1 MRKVPIRSL
10 LIVMLVSIM
19 GCQQQDKTVL
29 KLGHALDQSHAVH
42 QALVHLGQRL
52 EHYSS
57 GQMRLDIYAG
67 GQLGSERELM
77 ELLQIGSLAMT
88 KVSASPMEGFVPAMK
103 VFSVPYVFRS
113 HDHYWQFLNSPSGQD
128 LLTSGEK
135 YRLRG
140 LAYYDAGSRSFYT
153 IDKPVYQPSD
163 LAGLKIRVQKSQTSV
178 QMVETLGGAAT
189 PISWG
194 ELYTALQQGV
204 VDGAENNPPSFHQSR
219 HYEVSG
225 YYTLDEH
232 TSVPDIVLIS
242 SVVWHSLS
250 SQEQRWLMQA
260 VGDSVEFQKALW
272 QQQTQAA
279 LSAVREAGVEII
291 TPNKAAFQ
299 QAAQVMH
306 DSLDSAEVKSLIQ
319 EIQQMPEVQALPS
332 SSEVEL

>member
-1 MRKVPIRSL
+1 M
-10 LIVMLVSIM
+10 
-19 GCQQQDKTVL
+19 
-29 KLGHALDQSHAVH
+29 
-42 QALVHLGQRL
+42 
-52 EHYSS
+52 
-57 GQMRLDIYAG
+57 
-67 GQLGSERELM
+67 
-77 ELLQIGSLAMT
+77 
-88 KVSASPMEGFVPAMK
+88 
-103 VFSVPYVFRS
+103 
-113 HDHYWQFLNSPSGQD
+113 
-128 LLTSGEK
+128 LTSGEK

-178 QMVETLGGAAT
+178 EMVETLGGAAT

-250 SQEQRWLMQA
+250 EQEQGWLMQA
-260 VGDSVEFQKALW
+260 VDDSVEFQKALW
-272 QQQTQAA
+272 KQQTQDA
-279 LSAVREAGVEII
+279 LAAVREAGVEII
-291 TPNKAAFQ
+291 TPDKAAFQ

-306 DSLDSAEVKSLIQ
+306 DNLESDEVKSLIHQ
-319 EIQQMPEVQALPS
+319 IQQMPELQALPR
-332 SSEVEL
+332 EVEL